1 MKVVKLN
8 ASTRNE
14 SGKGAARR
22 LRETGFVPAIFY
34 GYDTESTM
42 IQVDS
47 SELIKILGKG
57 ESGSVFVKL
66 GIKPDTGKKVE
77 KLSII
82 KDLQIDTLKKRLI
95 HADFYE
101 IGMDRKLTID
111 LSIILQGQPVGVE
124 EGGGELQQLKRDV
137 KISGLPSALPE
148 AIEVDISHLGIGD
161 SIKIKDLTF
170 QDDIEVIDAEDIVIA
185 NVAVTRVSTLTEEV
199 EEEEI
204 GETEEEATTDQ
215 PESEKEAE

>member
-1 MKVVKLN
+1 MKAVRLN

-47 SELIKILGKG
+47 SELIKIVKQGKG
-57 ESGSVFVKL
+57 GSLFVKL
-66 GIKPDTGKKVE
+66 GIKPDKGKTLE

-82 KDLQIDTLKKRLI
+82 KDLQIDTLKRRLI

-101 IGMDRKLTID
+101 IGMNRKLTID

-124 EGGGELQQLKRDV
+124 EGGELQQLKRDV

-148 AIEVDISHLGIGD
+148 AIEIDISHLGIGD
-161 SIKIKDLTF
+161 SVKIKDLTF
-170 QDDIEVIDAEDIVIA
+170 QDDIEVLDAEDIVIA
-185 NVAVTRVSTLTEEV
+185 NVAVTRVSTLAEEV
-199 EEEEI
+199 EEAATK
-204 GETEEEATTDQ
+204 ETAAETTDQ

>member
-1 MKVVKLN
+1 MKAVKLN

-57 ESGSVFVKL
+57 KSGSVFVKL

-124 EGGGELQQLKRDV
+124 EGGELQQLKRDV

-185 NVAVTRVSTLTEEV
+185 NVAVTRVSTLIEEI

-204 GETEEEATTDQ
+204 EETEEEATDQ

>member
-1 MKVVKLN
+1 MKAVKLN

-57 ESGSVFVKL
+57 KSGSVFVKL

-148 AIEVDISHLGIGD
+148 AIEIDISHLGIGD

-185 NVAVTRVSTLTEEV
+185 NVAVTRVSTLTEEI

>member
-1 MKVVKLN
+1 MKAVTLN

-34 GYDTESTM
+34 GYKVEPTM
-42 IQVDS
+42 VQVDS
-47 SELIKILGKG
+47 SELIKIVKQGKG
-57 ESGSVFVKL
+57 GSLFVKL
-66 GIKPDTGKKVE
+66 GIKPDKGKTVE

-82 KDLQIDTLKKRLI
+82 KDLQIDTLKRRLI

-101 IGMDRKLTID
+101 IGMNRKLTID
-111 LSIILQGQPVGVE
+111 LSIILQGQPVGIE
-124 EGGGELQQLKRDV
+124 QGGELQQLKRDV
-137 KISGLPSALPE
+137 KISGLPSTLPE
-148 AIEVDISHLGIGD
+148 AIEIDISHLDIGD

-170 QDDIEVIDAEDIVIA
+170 QDDIEVLDAEDIVIA
-185 NVAVTRVSTLTEEV
+185 NVAVTRVSTLAEEV
-199 EEEEI
+199 EEAATK
-204 GETEEEATTDQ
+204 ETAAETTDQ

>member
-1 MKVVKLN
+1 MKAVKLN

-47 SELIKILGKG
+47 SELIKIVKQGKG
-57 ESGSVFVKL
+57 GSLFVKL
-66 GIKPDTGKKVE
+66 GIKPDKGKTLE

-82 KDLQIDTLKKRLI
+82 KDLQIDTLKRRLI

-101 IGMDRKLTID
+101 IGMNRKLTID

-124 EGGGELQQLKRDV
+124 EGGELQQLKRDV

-148 AIEVDISHLGIGD
+148 AIEIDISHLGIGD
-161 SIKIKDLTF
+161 SVKIKDLTF
-170 QDDIEVIDAEDIVIA
+170 QDDIEVLDAEDIVIA
-185 NVAVTRVSTLTEEV
+185 NVAVTRVSTLAEEV
-199 EEEEI
+199 EEAATK
-204 GETEEEATTDQ
+204 ETAAETTDQ